1 MNLVEKNIIGFIDS
15 LIVDNYSEAHKFLE
29 SIVNEKIKSLIK
41 EAKKENPF
49 AEKNKKSK
57 KAKGTAS
64 KKAKSPASNK
74 VKSNMEDPSD
84 KFKKMQSK
92 FDKKD
97 KNKEA
102 FFNKIKKKK

>member
-57 KAKGTAS
+57 KVKG
-64 KKAKSPASNK
+64 PADNK
-74 VKSNMEDPSD
+74 VKSKMEDPSD
-84 KFKKMQSK
+84 KFKEMQAK
-92 FDKKD
+92 FDKK
-97 KNKEA
+97 N
-102 FFNKIKKKK
+102 KKKKVAKKKK